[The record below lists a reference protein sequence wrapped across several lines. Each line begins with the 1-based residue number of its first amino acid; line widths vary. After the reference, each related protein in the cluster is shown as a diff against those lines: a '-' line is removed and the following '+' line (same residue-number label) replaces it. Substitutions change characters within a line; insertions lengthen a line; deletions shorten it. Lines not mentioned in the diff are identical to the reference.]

1 MKKRMSGIL
10 AVLMSLLVLI
20 SSIIPVYADTL
31 NPTITIDSKQ
41 AVKGSNVSTKLTV
54 SNNPGIAAA
63 TFKIIYDGSIL
74 KLNSVDFNTEF
85 GGDFD
90 ELGSLALPVADS
102 DTLKAVQISW
112 SSMSNI
118 AQNGTFLTMNFT
130 VSSDAKKDSGADIKV
145 ISNSGDFCDIDEND
159 VDFSTVSGTIKIV
172 EGIPGDINGDRVVN
186 SKDLIRLRK
195 YFTGWDVDVDIL
207 ACDCNGDDNVNSK
220 DLIRLRKYFSGWDV
234 ELFYGSNSTAVCK
247 HNLIKTNA
255 KSKTCT
261 EDGNREYWTCSICK
275 KIYSDANALSEITL
289 NSTVLKAEG
298 HTVVI
303 DAAVEPTYDS
313 TGLTEGSHCSVC
325 KTTLKKQNVIP
336 KLKKT
341 EYAITY
347 YISNGDEYLAQ
358 QTIQNNNPATY
369 TSEQGV
375 SRFTSPSVPGYK
387 FLGWYD
393 LPSGDAAEN
402 IKSIPAGTTGNID
415 LYARWEK
422 ESYKIN
428 FSSDLIPVSSI
439 NYTVDEGAVL
449 PSPKLDGYIFAGW
462 SDDNGDIIKNIT
474 VGVTGSK
481 TYKANWVSER
491 NLAWSKTKLDDPMI
505 FEDDQ
510 TNTILFIY
518 EIGEIR
524 NVPLYVVE
532 DFGKINSDGVTK
544 TVTKEIQRTTS
555 TSEMQKYTTTVSK
568 ATTDSFG
575 MTLSNGWTDST
586 TISKEWCEEN
596 GLKKEEGETIAKSD
610 TSGWY
615 VSSGKYGSD
624 TDVTLDTND
633 EYKLNTATK
642 NTKTYN
648 SEDTEK
654 RQDFSAGLNVNY
666 KQTVGAS
673 VGFGDGMGI
682 EGKRELGI
690 GADLKYSNGKT
701 TTKHTGNDK
710 DEGSSDQ
717 TGDIKHTGTTHTHAG
732 GWNNESGSSG
742 SSTVS
747 NTKSLLQTVTKK
759 VSEKTGYGNSYIKTG
774 SDSSSQGFSSTN
786 SDTEEYS
793 NTVTYS
799 TEVSEKETVSYTTSN
814 TRSGYH
820 RWIYA
825 GTAHVFGVVGYDIA
839 TSSYFVNTI
848 SIMDDETH
856 PYEDYSYSYA
866 SYDDNQSTYIKFE
879 IPNDIEEYV
888 AGRVCKSDGLEIN
901 NEGVVTGYNGTDDYV
916 LIPEYNVVD
925 NLDGTTTV
933 NKVVGFTSDA
943 FKNNTKIYGV
953 ELSDFITG
961 IPDYGFYGCT
971 ALDTVAGNMIT
982 SVGTK
987 AFANCTSLK
996 VCGIGDDVTY
1006 LGDKAFENLNYMVV
1020 NASNN
1025 QVLNAATN
1033 SGAKKITIYAA
1044 VEAKPFENIE
1054 IDIPDTCERFKFNG
1068 MGKIFSNFV
1077 INSDAKETIINRAT
1091 FNSDAKIPVVINSP
1105 KIGLYQLT
1113 VNSKGIGL
1121 ALKSDNS
1128 NIDLYGSVSI
1138 NSEGQNSLLSK
1149 SFTLNKLKSNFTSLL
1164 KTNHDIL
1171 CCGEVVDN
1179 GLLNCGGSIVKI
1191 TEDEFNAQLKGVY
1204 NISFNTN
1211 GANTQLDD
1219 KTVYYGAEIGE
1230 LPTPTKDYYTFD
1242 GWYTA
1247 KDGGDKVTESTIF
1260 VQSENITLYAHW
1272 EQKPTSGWVL
1282 ASELPANAKAVEEKW
1297 TYDETTKITSDKS
1310 EVEGYTLYDT
1320 TSEWGEYGEWSA
1332 WSFNAVSASE
1342 SRQVEKKSVHTGY
1355 YMDTYNTM
1363 STGGARQFRSFSID
1377 GKFSSY
1383 GCSSSYGEYHKS
1395 TTMTL
1400 SEANSV
1406 PKVAEGA
1413 YASNCSF
1420 PGYNKGNGTGYIL
1433 TWEDGGTYVFFISGN
1448 VYNPNYRYRDRKLVY
1463 TYWLSKTEAK
1473 ESTSEVEVSESI
1485 SNVQKWVKYIE
1496 K

>member
-1 MKKRMSGIL
+1 MTRNKKLLSVFLALLIIL
-10 AVLMSLLVLI
+10 TIFPM
-20 SSIIPVYADTL
+20 SIIADAL
-31 NPTITIDSKQ
+31 NSAIITVESVN
-41 AVKGSNVSTKLTV
+41 AVPGSNVEVDINVK
-54 SNNPGIAAA
+54 NNPGIMAA
-63 TFKIIYDGSIL
+63 
-74 KLNSVDFNTEF
+74 
-85 GGDFD
+85 
-90 ELGSLALPVADS
+90 
-102 DTLKAVQISW
+102 
-112 SSMSNI
+112 
-118 AQNGTFLTMNFT
+118 NFT
-130 VSSDAKKDSGADIKV
+130 VTYDEGLTLVDSKSGEAFSALSMTAPENYNSPCKFAWDALDLADDDIK
-145 ISNSGDFCDIDEND
+145 D
-159 VDFSTVSGTIKIV
+159 GTILTLTFSVDKSVSANSKLNVKLSYQNGNIIDSDLNDIPV
-172 EGIPGDINGDRVVN
+172 TINNGSVTIIDYIPGDINGDGTVDLKDVTFVRRLVTGYSVTANKLAADVNGDGEVTMKDVV
-186 SKDLIRLRK
+186 LIRR
-195 YFTGWDVDVDIL
+195 YVVDAEGYGVTL
-207 ACDCNGDDNVNSK
+207 VPG
-220 DLIRLRKYFSGWDV
+220 
-234 ELFYGSNSTAVCK
+234 GSNVHTHIMTA
-247 HNLIKTNA
+247 TAA
-255 KSKTCT
+255 KSATCT
-261 EDGNREYWTCSICK
+261 EDGNISYWYCSACEKYFTDKDGNNFVSQADTI
-275 KIYSDANALSEITL
+275 
-289 NSTVLKAEG
+289 LKAPG

-325 KTTLKKQNVIP
+325 KTILKKQDVIP

-347 YISNGDEYLAQ
+347 YISNGDEYLARQ
-358 QTIQNNNPATY
+358 EIQNDNPTTY

-422 ESYKIN
+422 ESYKVN

-462 SDDNGDIIKNIT
+462 SDDNGDIIKNIA
-474 VGVTGSK
+474 VGITGPK

-505 FEDDQ
+505 FEDDK
-510 TNTILFIY
+510 TNTILFTY

-555 TSEMQKYTTTVSK
+555 TSEMQKYTNTVSK

-586 TISKEWCEEN
+586 TISNEWCEEN
-596 GLKKEEGETIAKSD
+596 GLSTSEGETIAKSN

-615 VSSGKYGSD
+615 VSNGKSGTD
-624 TDVTLDTND
+624 TTVKLDTSDN
-633 EYKLNTATK
+633 YNLKTHTQ

-648 SEDTEK
+648 SKDTEN
-654 RQDFSAGLNVNY
+654 RQDFSAELDVNY
-666 KQTVGAS
+666 TRK
-673 VGFGDGMGI
+673 FGVRKNN
-682 EGKRELGI
+682 EFSI

-701 TTKHTGNDK
+701 TTEHTGSDK
-710 DEGSSDQ
+710 DDGNEDQ
-717 TGDIKHTGTTHTHAG
+717 TGSITHGGKTTTNVG
-732 GWNNESGSSG
+732 SWNNESGSSG

-747 NTKSLLQTVTKK
+747 NTKSLLQTVTKN
-759 VSEKTGYGNSYIKTG
+759 VSEKTGYGKSYIKTG

-793 NTVTYS
+793 STVTYS

-933 NKVVGFTSDA
+933 NKVVGFASDA

-953 ELSDFITG
+953 ELSDFITE

-971 ALDTVAGNMIT
+971 TLDTVVGNMIT

-1006 LGDKAFENLNYMVV
+1006 LGDKAFENLDYMVV

-1044 VEAKPFENIE
+1044 VEAKPFENIK
-1054 IDIPDTCERFKFNG
+1054 INIPDTCERFKFNG
-1068 MGKIFSNFV
+1068 MGKIFSDVV

-1091 FNSDAKIPVVINSP
+1091 FNSTAKIPVVINSP
-1105 KIGLYQLT
+1105 KVGLYQLT
-1113 VNSKGIGL
+1113 VNSKSIGL
-1121 ALKSDNS
+1121 ALKNDNS
-1128 NIDLYGSVSI
+1128 NIDLYGPVSI
-1138 NSEGQNSLLSK
+1138 YSEGQNSLLSK
-1149 SFTLNKLKSNFTSLL
+1149 SFTLNKLESNFTSLL

-1171 CCGEVVDN
+1171 CFGEVVDN

-1204 NISFNTN
+1204 NISFDTN

-1219 KTVYYGAEIGE
+1219 KIVYYGTEIGE

-1247 KDGGDKVTESTIF
+1247 KDGGDKITKSSIF
-1260 VQSENITLYAHW
+1260 DCSENITLYAHW
-1272 EQKPTSGWVL
+1272 ELKPLSGWVK
-1282 ASELPANAKAVEEKW
+1282 ASEMPTNAKAVNTKW
-1297 TYDETTKITSDKS
+1297 NYKYTSTGALNGS
-1310 EVEGYTLYDT
+1310 GNYTVLDSSSYW
-1320 TSEWGEYGEWSA
+1320 SNYGSWSG
-1332 WSFNAVSASE
+1332 WSTNSASGSD
-1342 SRQVEKKSVHTGY
+1342 SRQVETKTVTDRNAYTNYKYYIYRTSDGY
-1355 YMDTYNTM
+1355 GYGTQGYQTSRGACTRYDEINLTYALPLYNSGLGLYGPYDSSM
-1363 STGGARQFRSFSID
+1363 FSHRYDCYWFSGG
-1377 GKFSSY
+1377 SSY
-1383 GCSSSYGEYHKS
+1383 
-1395 TTMTL
+1395 
-1400 SEANSV
+1400 V
-1406 PKVAEGA
+1406 PAVTHTE
-1413 YASNCSF
+1413 
-1420 PGYNKGNGTGYIL
+1420 
-1433 TWEDGGTYVFFISGN
+1433 
-1448 VYNPNYRYRDRKLVY
+1448 YRYRDRHMIY
-1463 TYWLSKTEAK
+1463 TYTL
-1473 ESTSEVEVSESI
+1473 ESSTNPNGQSGVSDIVEY
-1485 SNVQKWVKYIE
+1485 VQYRE